1 MDRLAFHLSHSKL
14 EAILKEKFKNN
25 KNCKNE
31 LVRESIEF
39 LLNNSEE
46 IRENFLNYSKF
57 IDNMQIT
64 KDWANKLFESMIPN
78 IEVYKN
84 TKKVKSLIK

>member
-1 MDRLAFHLSHSKL
+1 MDKLAFHLSHSKL
-14 EAILKEKFKNN
+14 EAILKEKFKNS
-25 KNCKNE
+25 KNCKNK

-46 IRENFLNYSKF
+46 IRENFLNYSKY

-64 KDWANKLFESMIPN
+64 KDLANKSFESMLPN
-78 IEVYKN
+78 IEAYRDI
-84 TKKVKSLIK
+84 KKVKGLIK